1 MLTTQRKDGLLV
13 ARAMAVADRENT
25 VDLIFHTHVESGKT
39 EELENNSKVSVSFYK
54 DTTGEWVSVSGN
66 AEVVTDRAT
75 VEKYYSPSLKAWIGD
90 KGDGI
95 HDGGP
100 NDPRI
105 GVIRVKVVTVTY
117 AVQTSTQLGK
127 VRPFSNCD

>member
-13 ARAMAVADRENT
+13 SRAMAVADRENT
-25 VDLIFHTHVESGKT
+25 VDLIFHTQVETGKT
-39 EELENNSKVSVSFYK
+39 EELDSNSTVGVSFYK
-54 DTTGEWVSVSGN
+54 DSTGEWISISGH

-75 VEKYYSPSLKAWIGD
+75 VEKYYSPTLKAWIGD

-100 NDPRI
+100 HDVSLPI
-105 GVIRVKVVTVTY
+105 YSVDATI
-117 AVQTSTQLGK
+117 
-127 VRPFSNCD
+127 F